1 MSNAGIDTSVWA
13 PHSSRSAAA
22 SYQRK
27 QLNCTEILKLA
38 DWSAG
43 GGVYQRYA
51 INVMLST
58 LCYQRYVINVM
69 LSTLC
74 YQRYAFN

>member
-27 QLNCTEILKLA
+27 QLNCIELLKLA

-43 GGVYQRYA
+43 GRVYQKFYERYA
-51 INVMLST
+51 IN
-58 LCYQRYVINVM
+58 
-69 LSTLC
+69 
-74 YQRYAFN
+74 